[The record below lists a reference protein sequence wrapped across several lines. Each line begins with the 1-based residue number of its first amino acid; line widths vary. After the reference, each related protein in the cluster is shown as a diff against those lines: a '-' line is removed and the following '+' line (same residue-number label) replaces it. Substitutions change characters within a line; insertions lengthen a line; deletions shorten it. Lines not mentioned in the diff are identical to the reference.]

1 MRLIGDTN
9 IPFVARRRLFFL
21 ISGAMMLASV
31 VCIVLH
37 KGFNYGVD
45 FTGGS
50 LVEVRFTPP
59 VTTDAVRS
67 ALSAIGEGDA
77 AIQREEKGD
86 FLVRVKAV
94 EAGAGKEGFEA
105 RVRRQFAATFPNST
119 FEILR
124 EEMVGPQVSREL
136 QGKVLLAVLL
146 GLVGILV
153 YVSFRFD
160 FRFGT
165 GAVLSLVHDTL
176 ITLGFVSLF
185 HREVTITTIAAV
197 LTMIGYSV
205 NDSIVVSDRIRE
217 DVRKM
222 RKESWFDIVN
232 QAINKTLSRTIITA
246 LTTLFVTLALLIF
259 GAASIKDF
267 AFVMTVGIVVGTYSS
282 VFIVANFV
290 VEWEKRFPSKRRR

>member
-9 IPFVARRRLFFL
+9 IPFVPKRRLFFAL
-21 ISGAMMLASV
+21 SGLMMLASIAV
-31 VCIVLH
+31 ILIRG
-37 KGFNYGVD
+37 GFNYGVD

-50 LVEVRFTPP
+50 MIQVHFAQP
-59 VTTDAVRS
+59 VSTDAVRG
-67 ALSAIGEGDA
+67 ALEKFGAGDA
-77 AIQREEKGD
+77 GLQRDDRGD
-86 FLVRVKAV
+86 FLIRVKSR
-94 EAGAGKEGFEA
+94 EFPGKETFNT
-105 RVRRQFAATFPNST
+105 VLRRQFETSFPGNQ

-124 EEMVGPQVSREL
+124 DEMVGPQVSKEL
-136 QGKVLLAVLL
+136 QGKVLLAVAL
-146 GLVGILV
+146 GLLGILV

-176 ITLGFVSLF
+176 ITMGFVALF
-185 HREVTITTIAAV
+185 NKEVTITVIAAV

-222 RKESWFDIVN
+222 RKESFFDVCN
-232 QAINKTLSRTIITA
+232 QAINKTLSRTIITS
-246 LTTLFVTLALLIF
+246 LTVLFVTLALLIF

-267 AFVMTVGIVVGTYSS
+267 AFVMTVGIVVGVYST
-282 VFIVANFV
+282 VFIVVNFV
-290 VEWEKRFPSKRRR
+290 VEWEQKFPSKRRR

>member
-9 IPFVARRRLFFL
+9 IPFVSKRKLFFVL
-21 ISGAMMLASV
+21 SGLAMLASIAV
-31 VCIVLH
+31 IVIRG
-37 KGFNYGVD
+37 GFNYGVD

-50 LVEVRFTPP
+50 LVQVHFTQP
-59 VTTDAVRS
+59 VSTDAMRGV
-67 ALSAIGEGDA
+67 LEKIGEGGA
-77 AIQREEKGD
+77 GLQRYERGD
-86 FLVRVKAV
+86 FLIRAKAR
-94 EAGAGKEGFEA
+94 EFPGRE
-105 RVRRQFAATFPNST
+105 TFSGVLSRELVASFPGNQ

-124 EEMVGPQVSREL
+124 DEMVGPQISKEL
-136 QGKVLLAVLL
+136 QGKVLLAVAL
-146 GLVGILV
+146 GLIGILV

-176 ITLGFVSLF
+176 ITLGFVALF
-185 HREVTITTIAAV
+185 NKEVTITLIAAV

-222 RKESWFDIVN
+222 RKESFLDVCN
-232 QAINKTLSRTIITA
+232 QAINKTLSRTMVTS
-246 LTTLFVTLALLIF
+246 LTVLFVTLALLIF

-267 AFVMTVGIVVGTYSS
+267 AFVMTIGTLVGTYSS
-282 VFIVANFV
+282 IFVVVNFV
-290 VEWEKRFPSKRRR
+290 AAWEQKFPSKRRR

>member
-9 IPFVARRRLFFL
+9 IPFVPKRKLFFAL
-21 ISGAMMLASV
+21 SGLMMLASIA
-31 VCIVLH
+31 IVLIRG
-37 KGFNYGVD
+37 GFNYGVD

-50 LVEVRFTPP
+50 MVQVHFAQP
-59 VTTDAVRS
+59 VSTDAVRG
-67 ALSAIGEGDA
+67 ALEKFGEGGA
-77 AIQREEKGD
+77 GLQRDDRGD
-86 FLVRVKAV
+86 FLIRVKPR
-94 EAGAGKEGFEA
+94 EFSGKETFTT
-105 RVRRQFAATFPNST
+105 VMRRQFETSFPGNQ

-124 EEMVGPQVSREL
+124 DEMVGPQVSKEL

-146 GLVGILV
+146 GLVGILI

-160 FRFGT
+160 FRFGS

-176 ITLGFVSLF
+176 ITLGFVALF
-185 HREVTITTIAAV
+185 NKEVTITVIAAV

-222 RKESWFDIVN
+222 RKESFFDVCN
-232 QAINKTLSRTIITA
+232 QAINKTLSRTIITS
-246 LTTLFVTLALLIF
+246 LTVLFVTLALLVF

-267 AFVMTVGIVVGTYSS
+267 AFVMTVGTVVGTYSS
-282 VFIVANFV
+282 IFIVANFV
-290 VEWEKRFPSKRRR
+290 CEWEQKFPSKRRR